1 MSHVTLALLAYVQG
15 FAHRDLK
22 SANVLYNKE
31 DMRAKVTD
39 FGMSRSLNEMQN
51 TAPALQNEPQDSITA
66 YMTAQCG
73 TRPTSS
79 NLRVCAFL
87 GYI

>member
-1 MSHVTLALLAYVQG
+1 MRGAAVPLASCHLILACLLACLLLEG

-39 FGMSRSLNEMQN
+39 FGMSRSLHE
-51 TAPALQNEPQDSITA
+51 PALIRGLCHINTWPVDGKVLE
-66 YMTAQCG
+66 
-73 TRPTSS
+73 
-79 NLRVCAFL
+79 
-87 GYI
+87 